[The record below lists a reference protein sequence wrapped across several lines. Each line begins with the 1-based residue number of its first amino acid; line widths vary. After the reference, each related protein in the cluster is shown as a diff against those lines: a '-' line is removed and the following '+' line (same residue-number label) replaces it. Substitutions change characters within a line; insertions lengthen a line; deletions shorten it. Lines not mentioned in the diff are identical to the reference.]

1 MDSWYQKI
9 RCMGIADSQGLRRV
23 KELKGRQR
31 PPNLTLKVYL
41 PLVLSMD
48 PGEKLSLLPN

>member
-1 MDSWYQKI
+1 
-9 RCMGIADSQGLRRV
+9 MGIADSQGLRRV

-48 PGEKLSLLPN
+48 SGEKLSLLPN

>member
-48 PGEKLSLLPN
+48 SGEKLSHLPN